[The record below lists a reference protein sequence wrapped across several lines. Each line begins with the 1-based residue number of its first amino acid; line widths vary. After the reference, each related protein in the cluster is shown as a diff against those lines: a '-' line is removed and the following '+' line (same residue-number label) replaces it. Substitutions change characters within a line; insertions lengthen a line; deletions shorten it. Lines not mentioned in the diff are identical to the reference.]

1 MKEVYRG
8 TELLKIV
15 QLLNCVS
22 RFEQVTPALSLLHAK
37 LGCGAAQENGQK
49 LKCRVHFTI
58 GNFLHSQIWIF
69 RIHQ

>member
-8 TELLKIV
+8 TDLPKIV
-15 QLLNCVS
+15 QLLNCTCPV
-22 RFEQVTPALSLLHAK
+22 EQVTPALSLLHAK
-37 LGCGAAQENGQK
+37 LACGAAKENGQK
-49 LKCRVHFTI
+49 LNFRVHFTS